1 MQAAGPVHE
10 GLLALDT
17 TKTERLVEADG
28 VDLAPER
35 REVARVFLPQ
45 RIHTRA
51 HDAAPDAAPEPAK
64 EAAEAEEPQQVT
76 PEETP
81 AEAPAPAPAP
91 REAPRRR
98 PCQGRGSAGDE
109 RSRKSGDRRGD
120 GREPRSG
127 AALVGE
133 EEEILKICGWLP

>member
-51 HDAAPDAAPEPAK
+51 HDAAPDAPVAVVPQHADAPDL
-64 EAAEAEEPQQVT
+64 AAALFSGDDDT
-76 PEETP
+76 RR
-81 AEAPAPAPAP
+81 ADRP
-91 REAPRRR
+91 RHERDVPGREVFMQGDDVDRRR
-98 PCQGRGSAGDE
+98 
-109 RSRKSGDRRGD
+109 
-120 GREPRSG
+120 
-127 AALVGE
+127 
-133 EEEILKICGWLP
+133 